1 LPAIRT
7 EGVLLDTC
15 ALIWIAT
22 SSPMLAQALDC
33 VRAASAH
40 SAVFVSVV
48 SAWEFACLARRRG
61 GRAPRFLPDPKA
73 RFAAVLRGPG
83 IRPAPFTP
91 GIAIDSEH
99 LPGLPHRDWA
109 DRALIATARH
119 LGLPLVTRD
128 ARILPYAGAGHVGAM
143 PC

>member
-1 LPAIRT
+1 LSAIRT

-22 SSPMLAQALDC
+22 AGPMLAPALDS
-33 VRAASAH
+33 VRAASAR

-48 SAWEFACLARRRG
+48 SAWEIACLARRG
-61 GRAPRFLPDPKA
+61 GRAPRFRPDPKA
-73 RFAAVLRGPG
+73 WFAAVLRGPG
-83 IRPAPFTP
+83 IRLAPLTP
-91 GIAIDSEH
+91 GIAIDSEN
-99 LPGLPHRDWA
+99 LPGLPHRDPA

-128 ARILPYAGAGHVGAM
+128 ARILGYAAEGHVEAM

>member
-1 LPAIRT
+1 MPATGT

-15 ALIWIAT
+15 ALIWTAT
-22 SSPMLAQALDC
+22 AGPMLAPAQDA
-33 VRAASAH
+33 VRAASAR

-48 SAWEFACLARRRG
+48 SAWETACLARRG

-73 RFAAVLRGPG
+73 WFAAVLQGPG
-83 IRPAPFTP
+83 IRLAPFTP

-99 LPGLPHRDWA
+99 LPGLPHRAPA
-109 DRALIATARH
+109 DRALTATARH
-119 LGLPLVTRD
+119 LGMPLVTRN
-128 ARILPYAGAGHVGAM
+128 ASILTYAVEGHVAAM